1 MTDWLTS
8 DDESNESWLIVEL
21 ARAYRRTFDR
31 RAKELG
37 LTRAQWQILG
47 MLRRFPGT
55 HQMDLAEWLD
65 VQPITLTRHLDR
77 LEKAG
82 WVIRKLD
89 KNDRRIRRLYLTDA
103 STAIVKKMR
112 ALGLQLR
119 RDALSGLSETE
130 HAALVTMLK
139 TIKRN
144 LFAHS
149 GVE

>member
-8 DDESNESWLIVEL
+8 DDECNESWLITEL
-21 ARAYRRTFDR
+21 ARVYRRTFDR

-119 RDALSGLSETE
+119 RDALSGLSEME

-139 TIKRN
+139 KIKRN